1 MKNKKNTQ
9 NKRGGGTFTLQHF
22 SHKIREN
29 MKMRTGEEHLR
40 KQKSFEQKKMNA
52 PLINEMLECPKDHSS
67 RNTVHLFGNIKK

>member
-1 MKNKKNTQ
+1 MKKKKNTKKKGEK
-9 NKRGGGTFTLQHF
+9 NTFTLQHF
-22 SHKIREN
+22 SHKIRGN
-29 MKMRTGEEHLR
+29 LKMRTGEEHLR